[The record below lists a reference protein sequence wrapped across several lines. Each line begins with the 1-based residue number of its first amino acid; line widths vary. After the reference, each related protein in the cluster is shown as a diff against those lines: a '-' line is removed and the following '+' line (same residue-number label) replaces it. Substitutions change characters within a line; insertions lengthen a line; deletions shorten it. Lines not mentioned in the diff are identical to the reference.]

1 MNHKN
6 SMDIEHASEYDELAR
21 KYHWHGPELLFGF
34 CFEYIQ
40 PKQKLLDLGIGTG
53 FSSSLFFKFG
63 LEIYGIDNSI
73 EMLNICESKGITKDL
88 KRWDLLRLPLPY
100 SDASFHCVIAAGVF
114 HFWGDLEP
122 IIREISRLVVP
133 NGIFAFTV
141 KTIAPEKQ
149 YSGHRSKDFYS
160 EKSSEGIPIFT
171 HNDTYIGKLLK
182 LSSFK
187 KLKELKFYVFSGEGE
202 EMLFKVFLVR
212 KN

>member
-1 MNHKN
+1 
-6 SMDIEHASEYDELAR
+6 MDIEHASEYDELAR

-53 FSSSLFFKFG
+53 LSSSLFFKFG

-133 NGIFAFTV
+133 DGIFAFTV
-141 KTIAPEKQ
+141 KTILPEKQ

-171 HNDTYIGKLLK
+171 HDDTYIGKLLK

-187 KLKELKFYVFSGEGE
+187 KLKELKFYILSGEGD

-212 KN
+212 KKNSKST